1 MFDSLKRIMNKI
13 LYSIIF
19 FIITLSNTGLCN
31 SFYINDSL
39 EDAVLIAQDT
49 QQPIL
54 VVFTADWCKF
64 CNIMKKDIDQN
75 IKDFDTY
82 IICYVNT
89 EKRSDLTKEYQ
100 VKTIPDYFVLKN
112 NIESKRKVG
121 YSNYHNFT
129 DWLNR

>member
-1 MFDSLKRIMNKI
+1 MNKI

-19 FIITLSNTGLCN
+19 FIITLSNNGLCN
-31 SFYINDSL
+31 SFYIDDSL
-39 EDAVLIAQDT
+39 EDAVLIAQNT

-75 IKDFDTY
+75 IKDFDPY
-82 IICYVNT
+82 IICYINT

-121 YSNYHNFT
+121 YSNYNNFT
-129 DWLNR
+129 DWLNH

>member
-1 MFDSLKRIMNKI
+1 
-13 LYSIIF
+13 
-19 FIITLSNTGLCN
+19 
-31 SFYINDSL
+31 
-39 EDAVLIAQDT
+39 
-49 QQPIL
+49 
-54 VVFTADWCKF
+54 
-64 CNIMKKDIDQN
+64 MKKDIDQN